1 LWEALDEVERWAGM
15 LTRLAEVSSELEVF
29 CDPLWEALYEVE
41 RWAGML
47 TWLARGLVKGELAC
61 GFS

>member
-1 LWEALDEVERWAGM
+1 M

-41 RWAGML
+41 RWAGMF

>member
-1 LWEALDEVERWAGM
+1 M